1 MNRIGRYL
9 IDRPSTLHFIAVV
22 VPVVF
27 VAALIIALPLL
38 LIPGYIPLLRETAS
52 QYTTAFIGAVVLG
65 SIASICAL
73 LWAGRKTW
81 LETADLF
88 PSNQEETED

>member
-1 MNRIGRYL
+1 MNPIGRYL
-9 IDRPSTLHFIAVV
+9 IDHPSTFHLIVV
-22 VPVVF
+22 VFPIVF
-27 VAALIIALPLL
+27 VAALIVALPLW

-52 QYTTAFIGAVVLG
+52 QYTMAFIVAVGLG

-73 LWAGRKTW
+73 LWTGRKTW

-88 PSNQEETED
+88 SSNQEETED